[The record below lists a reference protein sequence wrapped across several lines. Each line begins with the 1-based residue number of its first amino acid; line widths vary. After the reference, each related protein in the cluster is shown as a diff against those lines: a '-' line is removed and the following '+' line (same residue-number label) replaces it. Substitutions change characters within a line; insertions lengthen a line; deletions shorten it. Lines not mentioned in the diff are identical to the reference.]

1 MFQNPEQV
9 LLIASVILFLS
20 IFAGKAGYRFGLPA
34 LLLFLGVGMLF
45 GSDGLG
51 IQFSDPNVAQF
62 IGMLALSIILF
73 SGGMDTKVAEVKP
86 IASQGVVLATLGVL
100 ATTFITGGFIYWL
113 FGLFGKYVTLT
124 FPESLLLAAVM
135 SSTDSAS
142 VFSILRS
149 KGVYLKERLR
159 PTLELESGS
168 NDPIAYLMVTIV
180 VAMMETSVSAGS
192 VLYQVF
198 AQIVFGVG
206 IGAVLALVVLFFL
219 RRFQF
224 DTSGFDL
231 VFMLAVAILSYVVP
245 TMIGG
250 NGYLSAYIAGI
261 ILGNAE
267 LSNKKNLVH
276 FFDGVT
282 GLMQL
287 LVFFILG
294 MLCTP
299 TKLIGVLLPAL
310 GISIFLTFIA
320 RPLVVG
326 VLLTPFRAKFSQQLL
341 ISWAGLRGATSAIF
355 AITAVAS
362 MEAAGSVT
370 LKYDLFHLVFCIVL
384 FSIALQGTFLP
395 WVSKKLHMIDD
406 SQNVLKTF
414 TDYTD
419 EEIIQTLQLPIHA
432 NHAWIDQ
439 PVSSIALPP
448 DTLLAMLIRNGKTVI
463 PKGNTKIEQGDVVV
477 LSAGNCQQTA
487 NMQLSELVID
497 DHHKWNGKQIR
508 NLNLGKKTLILMIQR
523 GSETIIPQGDTEIL
537 AGDTVVLHSETT

>member
-1 MFQNPEQV
+1 MIQ
-9 LLIASVILFLS
+9 
-20 IFAGKAGYRFGLPA
+20 
-34 LLLFLGVGMLF
+34 LLLLLSVSTIACILCNKITAKIGIPMLLAFLCVGMLC
-45 GSDGLG
+45 GEDGILG
-51 IQFSDPNVAQF
+51 ISFNDYQLTENVCTA
-62 IGMLALSIILF
+62 ALILIIF
-73 SGGMDTKVAEVKP
+73 Y
-86 IASQGVVLATLGVL
+86 
-100 ATTFITGGFIYWL
+100 GGFGTKWSAAKPVAGRAIL
-113 FGLFGKYVTLT
+113 LSTVGVFLT
-124 FPESLLLAAVM
+124 AAAVGGFCHIVLHVELLESLLIGSVI
-135 SSTDSAS
+135 SSTDAAS
-142 VFSILRS
+142 VFSILRA
-149 KGVYLKERLR
+149 KKLNLKYGTASL
-159 PTLELESGS
+159 LEVESGS

-206 IGAVLALVVLFFL
+206 IGAALALVVLFFL

-310 GISIFLTFIA
+310 GIAIFLTFLA

-355 AITAVAS
+355 AITAVAG

-432 NHAWIDQ
+432 NHAWVDQ

>member
-1 MFQNPEQV
+1 MIQ
-9 LLIASVILFLS
+9 
-20 IFAGKAGYRFGLPA
+20 
-34 LLLFLGVGMLF
+34 LLLLLSVSTIACILCNKITAKIGIPMLLAFLCVGMLC
-45 GSDGLG
+45 GEDGILG
-51 IQFSDPNVAQF
+51 ISFNDYQLTENVCTA
-62 IGMLALSIILF
+62 ALILIIF
-73 SGGMDTKVAEVKP
+73 Y
-86 IASQGVVLATLGVL
+86 
-100 ATTFITGGFIYWL
+100 GGFGTKWSAAKPVAGRAIL
-113 FGLFGKYVTLT
+113 LSTVGVFLTAAAVGGFCHIVLPVGLL
-124 FPESLLLAAVM
+124 ESLLIGSVI
-135 SSTDSAS
+135 SSTDAAS
-142 VFSILRS
+142 VFSILRA
-149 KGVYLKERLR
+149 KKLNLKYGTASL
-159 PTLELESGS
+159 LEVESGS

-206 IGAVLALVVLFFL
+206 IGAALALVVLFFL

-326 VLLTPFRAKFSQQLL
+326 VLLTPFRAKFSQQFL

>member
-1 MFQNPEQV
+1 MIQ
-9 LLIASVILFLS
+9 
-20 IFAGKAGYRFGLPA
+20 
-34 LLLFLGVGMLF
+34 LLLLLSVSTIACILCNKITAKIGIPMLLAFLCVGMLC
-45 GSDGLG
+45 GEDGILG
-51 IQFSDPNVAQF
+51 ISFNDYQLTENVCTA
-62 IGMLALSIILF
+62 ALILIIF
-73 SGGMDTKVAEVKP
+73 Y
-86 IASQGVVLATLGVL
+86 
-100 ATTFITGGFIYWL
+100 GGFGTKWSAAKPVAGRAIL
-113 FGLFGKYVTLT
+113 LSTVGVFLTAAAVGGFCHIVLHVGLL
-124 FPESLLLAAVM
+124 ESLLIGSVI
-135 SSTDSAS
+135 SSTDAAS
-142 VFSILRS
+142 VFSILRA
-149 KGVYLKERLR
+149 KKLNLKYGTASL
-159 PTLELESGS
+159 LEVESGS

-206 IGAVLALVVLFFL
+206 IGAALALVVLFFL

-310 GISIFLTFIA
+310 GIAIFLTFLA

-341 ISWAGLRGATSAIF
+341 ISLAGLRGATSAIF

-362 MEAAGSVT
+362 MEATNAVT

-497 DHHKWNGKQIR
+497 DHHKWSGKQIR

>member
-1 MFQNPEQV
+1 MIQ
-9 LLIASVILFLS
+9 
-20 IFAGKAGYRFGLPA
+20 
-34 LLLFLGVGMLF
+34 LLLLLSVSTIACILCNKITAKIGIPMLLAFLCVGMLC
-45 GSDGLG
+45 GEDGILG
-51 IQFSDPNVAQF
+51 ISFNDYQLTENVCTA
-62 IGMLALSIILF
+62 ALILIIF
-73 SGGMDTKVAEVKP
+73 Y
-86 IASQGVVLATLGVL
+86 
-100 ATTFITGGFIYWL
+100 GGFGTKWSAAKPVAGRAIL
-113 FGLFGKYVTLT
+113 LSTVGVFLTEAAVGGFCHIVLHVGLL
-124 FPESLLLAAVM
+124 ESLLIGSVI
-135 SSTDSAS
+135 SSTDAAS
-142 VFSILRS
+142 VFSILRA
-149 KGVYLKERLR
+149 KKLNLKYGTASL
-159 PTLELESGS
+159 LEVESGS

-206 IGAVLALVVLFFL
+206 IGAALALVVLFFL

-310 GISIFLTFIA
+310 GIAIFLTFFA

-355 AITAVAS
+355 AITAVAGI
-362 MEAAGSVT
+362 EAAGSVT

-497 DHHKWNGKQIR
+497 GHHKWSGKQIR

>member
-1 MFQNPEQV
+1 MIQ
-9 LLIASVILFLS
+9 
-20 IFAGKAGYRFGLPA
+20 
-34 LLLFLGVGMLF
+34 LLLLLSVSTIACILCNKITAKIGIPMLLAFLCVGMLC
-45 GSDGLG
+45 GEDGILG
-51 IQFSDPNVAQF
+51 ISFNDYQLTENVCTA
-62 IGMLALSIILF
+62 ALILIIF
-73 SGGMDTKVAEVKP
+73 Y
-86 IASQGVVLATLGVL
+86 
-100 ATTFITGGFIYWL
+100 GGFGTKWSAAKPVAGRAIL
-113 FGLFGKYVTLT
+113 LSTVGVFLTAVAVGGFCHIVLHVGLL
-124 FPESLLLAAVM
+124 ESLLIGSVI
-135 SSTDSAS
+135 SSTDAAS
-142 VFSILRS
+142 VFSILRA
-149 KGVYLKERLR
+149 KKLNLKYSTASL
-159 PTLELESGS
+159 LEVESGS

-206 IGAVLALVVLFFL
+206 IGAVLALIVLFFL

-310 GISIFLTFIA
+310 GIAIFLTFLA
-320 RPLVVG
+320 RPLVIG

-537 AGDTVVLHSETT
+537 VGDTIVLHSETT

>member
-9 LLIASVILFLS
+9 LLIASVILFFS

-355 AITAVAS
+355 AITAVAGI
-362 MEAAGSVT
+362 EAAGSVT

-477 LSAGNCQQTA
+477 LSAGNCHQTA

-497 DHHKWNGKQIR
+497 DHHKWSGKQIR

>member
-1 MFQNPEQV
+1 MIQ
-9 LLIASVILFLS
+9 
-20 IFAGKAGYRFGLPA
+20 
-34 LLLFLGVGMLF
+34 LLLLLSVSTIACILCNKITAKIGIPMLLAFLCVGMLC
-45 GSDGLG
+45 GEDGILG
-51 IQFSDPNVAQF
+51 ISFNDYQLTENVCTA
-62 IGMLALSIILF
+62 ALILIIF
-73 SGGMDTKVAEVKP
+73 Y
-86 IASQGVVLATLGVL
+86 
-100 ATTFITGGFIYWL
+100 GGFGTKWSAAKPVAGRAIL
-113 FGLFGKYVTLT
+113 LSTVGVFLT
-124 FPESLLLAAVM
+124 AVAVGGFCHIVLHVRLLESLLIGSVI
-135 SSTDSAS
+135 SSTDAAS
-142 VFSILRS
+142 VFSILRA
-149 KGVYLKERLR
+149 KKLNLKYGTASL
-159 PTLELESGS
+159 LEVESGS

-219 RRFQF
+219 RRFRF

-299 TKLIGVLLPAL
+299 TKLISVLLPAL
-310 GISIFLTFIA
+310 GIAIFLTFLA

-326 VLLTPFRAKFSQQLL
+326 ILLTPFRAKFSQQLL

-355 AITAVAS
+355 AITAVAGI
-362 MEAAGSVT
+362 EAAGSVT

-537 AGDTVVLHSETT
+537 AGDTIVLHSETT

>member
-1 MFQNPEQV
+1 MIQ
-9 LLIASVILFLS
+9 
-20 IFAGKAGYRFGLPA
+20 
-34 LLLFLGVGMLF
+34 LLLLLSVSTIACILCNKITAKIGIPMLLAFLCVGMLC
-45 GSDGLG
+45 GEDGILG
-51 IQFSDPNVAQF
+51 ISFNDYQLTENVCTA
-62 IGMLALSIILF
+62 ALILIIF
-73 SGGMDTKVAEVKP
+73 Y
-86 IASQGVVLATLGVL
+86 
-100 ATTFITGGFIYWL
+100 GGFGTKWSAAKPVAGRAIL
-113 FGLFGKYVTLT
+113 LSTVGVFLTAVAVGGCCHIVLHVGLL
-124 FPESLLLAAVM
+124 ESLLIGSVI
-135 SSTDSAS
+135 SSTDAAS
-142 VFSILRS
+142 VFSILRA
-149 KGVYLKERLR
+149 KKLNLKYGTASL
-159 PTLELESGS
+159 LEVESGS

-267 LSNKKNLVH
+267 LSNKKTLVH

-310 GISIFLTFIA
+310 GIAIFLTFLA

>member
-1 MFQNPEQV
+1 
-9 LLIASVILFLS
+9 
-20 IFAGKAGYRFGLPA
+20 
-34 LLLFLGVGMLF
+34 
-45 GSDGLG
+45 
-51 IQFSDPNVAQF
+51 
-62 IGMLALSIILF
+62 
-73 SGGMDTKVAEVKP
+73 
-86 IASQGVVLATLGVL
+86 
-100 ATTFITGGFIYWL
+100 
-113 FGLFGKYVTLT
+113 
-124 FPESLLLAAVM
+124 
-135 SSTDSAS
+135 
-142 VFSILRS
+142 
-149 KGVYLKERLR
+149 
-159 PTLELESGS
+159 
-168 NDPIAYLMVTIV
+168 
-180 VAMMETSVSAGS
+180 MMETSVSAGS

>member
-1 MFQNPEQV
+1 MIQ
-9 LLIASVILFLS
+9 
-20 IFAGKAGYRFGLPA
+20 
-34 LLLFLGVGMLF
+34 LLLLLSVSTIACILCNKITAKIGIPMLLAFLCVGMLC
-45 GSDGLG
+45 GEDGILG
-51 IQFSDPNVAQF
+51 ISFNDYQLTENVCTA
-62 IGMLALSIILF
+62 ALILIIF
-73 SGGMDTKVAEVKP
+73 Y
-86 IASQGVVLATLGVL
+86 
-100 ATTFITGGFIYWL
+100 GGFGTKWSAAKPVAGRAIL
-113 FGLFGKYVTLT
+113 LSTVGVFLTAAAVGSFCHIVLHVGLL
-124 FPESLLLAAVM
+124 ESLLIGSVI
-135 SSTDSAS
+135 SSTDAAS
-142 VFSILRS
+142 VFSILRA
-149 KGVYLKERLR
+149 KKLNLKYGTASL
-159 PTLELESGS
+159 LEVESGS

-355 AITAVAS
+355 AITAVAGI
-362 MEAAGSVT
+362 EAAGSVT

-497 DHHKWNGKQIR
+497 DHHKWNGKRIR

>member
-1 MFQNPEQV
+1 M
-9 LLIASVILFLS
+9 
-20 IFAGKAGYRFGLPA
+20 
-34 LLLFLGVGMLF
+34 
-45 GSDGLG
+45 
-51 IQFSDPNVAQF
+51 
-62 IGMLALSIILF
+62 
-73 SGGMDTKVAEVKP
+73 
-86 IASQGVVLATLGVL
+86 
-100 ATTFITGGFIYWL
+100 
-113 FGLFGKYVTLT
+113 
-124 FPESLLLAAVM
+124 
-135 SSTDSAS
+135 
-142 VFSILRS
+142 
-149 KGVYLKERLR
+149 
-159 PTLELESGS
+159 
-168 NDPIAYLMVTIV
+168 
-180 VAMMETSVSAGS
+180 
-192 VLYQVF
+192 
-198 AQIVFGVG
+198 
-206 IGAVLALVVLFFL
+206 
-219 RRFQF
+219 
-224 DTSGFDL
+224 
-231 VFMLAVAILSYVVP
+231 
-245 TMIGG
+245 
-250 NGYLSAYIAGI
+250 
-261 ILGNAE
+261 
-267 LSNKKNLVH
+267 
-276 FFDGVT
+276 
-282 GLMQL
+282 
-287 LVFFILG
+287 
-294 MLCTP
+294 
-299 TKLIGVLLPAL
+299 
-310 GISIFLTFIA
+310 GISIFLTFLA

-362 MEAAGSVT
+362 IEAAGSVT

>member
-1 MFQNPEQV
+1 MIQ
-9 LLIASVILFLS
+9 
-20 IFAGKAGYRFGLPA
+20 
-34 LLLFLGVGMLF
+34 LLLLLSVSTIACILCNKITTKIGIPMLLAFLCVGMLC
-45 GSDGLG
+45 GEDGILG
-51 IQFSDPNVAQF
+51 ISFNDYQLTENVCTAAM
-62 IGMLALSIILF
+62 ILIIF
-73 SGGMDTKVAEVKP
+73 Y
-86 IASQGVVLATLGVL
+86 
-100 ATTFITGGFIYWL
+100 GGFGTKWSAAKPVAGRAIL
-113 FGLFGKYVTLT
+113 LSTVGVFLTAAAVGSFCHIVLHVGLL
-124 FPESLLLAAVM
+124 ESLLIGSVI
-135 SSTDSAS
+135 SSTDAAS
-142 VFSILRS
+142 VFSILRA
-149 KGVYLKERLR
+149 KKLNLKYGTASL
-159 PTLELESGS
+159 LEVESGS

-362 MEAAGSVT
+362 IEAAGSVT

-448 DTLLAMLIRNGKTVI
+448 NTLLAMLIRNGKTVI

>member
-1 MFQNPEQV
+1 MIQ
-9 LLIASVILFLS
+9 
-20 IFAGKAGYRFGLPA
+20 
-34 LLLFLGVGMLF
+34 LLLLLSVSTIACILCNKITAKIGIPMLLAFLCVGMLC
-45 GSDGLG
+45 GEDGILG
-51 IQFSDPNVAQF
+51 ISFNDYQLTENVCTA
-62 IGMLALSIILF
+62 ALILIIF
-73 SGGMDTKVAEVKP
+73 Y
-86 IASQGVVLATLGVL
+86 
-100 ATTFITGGFIYWL
+100 GGFGTKWSAAKPVAGRAIL
-113 FGLFGKYVTLT
+113 LSTVGVFLTAAAGGGFCHIVLHVGLL
-124 FPESLLLAAVM
+124 ESLLIGSVI
-135 SSTDSAS
+135 SSTDAAS
-142 VFSILRS
+142 VFSILRA
-149 KGVYLKERLR
+149 KKLNLKYGTASL
-159 PTLELESGS
+159 LEVESGS

>member
-1 MFQNPEQV
+1 MIQ
-9 LLIASVILFLS
+9 
-20 IFAGKAGYRFGLPA
+20 
-34 LLLFLGVGMLF
+34 LLLLLSVSTIACILCNKITAKIGIPMLLAFLCVGMLC
-45 GSDGLG
+45 GEDGILG
-51 IQFSDPNVAQF
+51 ISFNDYQLTENVCTA
-62 IGMLALSIILF
+62 ALILIIF
-73 SGGMDTKVAEVKP
+73 Y
-86 IASQGVVLATLGVL
+86 
-100 ATTFITGGFIYWL
+100 GGFGTKWSAAKPVAGRAIL
-113 FGLFGKYVTLT
+113 LSTVGVFLT
-124 FPESLLLAAVM
+124 AVAVGGFCHIVLHVRLLESLLIGSVI
-135 SSTDSAS
+135 SSTDAAS
-142 VFSILRS
+142 VFSILRA
-149 KGVYLKERLR
+149 KKLNLKYGTASL
-159 PTLELESGS
+159 LEVESGS

-219 RRFQF
+219 RRFRF

-310 GISIFLTFIA
+310 GIAIFLTFLA

-326 VLLTPFRAKFSQQLL
+326 ILLTPFRAKFSQQLL

-355 AITAVAS
+355 AITAVAGI
-362 MEAAGSVT
+362 EAAGSVT

-537 AGDTVVLHSETT
+537 AGDTIVLHSETT

>member
-1 MFQNPEQV
+1 MIQ
-9 LLIASVILFLS
+9 
-20 IFAGKAGYRFGLPA
+20 
-34 LLLFLGVGMLF
+34 LLLLLSVSTIACILCNKITAKIGIPMLLAFLCVGMLC
-45 GSDGLG
+45 GEDGILG
-51 IQFSDPNVAQF
+51 ISFNDYQLTENVCTA
-62 IGMLALSIILF
+62 ALILIIF
-73 SGGMDTKVAEVKP
+73 Y
-86 IASQGVVLATLGVL
+86 
-100 ATTFITGGFIYWL
+100 GGFGTKWSAAKPVAGRAIL
-113 FGLFGKYVTLT
+113 LSTVGVFLT
-124 FPESLLLAAVM
+124 AVAVGGFCHIVLHVELLESLLIGSVI
-135 SSTDSAS
+135 SSTDAAS
-142 VFSILRS
+142 VFSILRA
-149 KGVYLKERLR
+149 KKLNLKYGTASL
-159 PTLELESGS
+159 LEVESGS

-206 IGAVLALVVLFFL
+206 IGAALALVVLFFL

-310 GISIFLTFIA
+310 DIAIFLTFLA

-355 AITAVAS
+355 AITAVAG

-432 NHAWIDQ
+432 NHAWVDQ

>member
-1 MFQNPEQV
+1 MIQ
-9 LLIASVILFLS
+9 
-20 IFAGKAGYRFGLPA
+20 
-34 LLLFLGVGMLF
+34 LLLLLSVSTIACILCNKITAKIGIPMLLAFLCVGMLC
-45 GSDGLG
+45 GEDGILG
-51 IQFSDPNVAQF
+51 ISFNDYQLTENVCTA
-62 IGMLALSIILF
+62 ALILIIF
-73 SGGMDTKVAEVKP
+73 Y
-86 IASQGVVLATLGVL
+86 
-100 ATTFITGGFIYWL
+100 GGFGTKWSAAKPVAGRAIL
-113 FGLFGKYVTLT
+113 LSTVGVFLT
-124 FPESLLLAAVM
+124 AVAVGGFCHIVLHVRLLESLLIGSVI
-135 SSTDSAS
+135 SSTDAAS
-142 VFSILRS
+142 VFSILRA
-149 KGVYLKERLR
+149 KKLNLKYGTASL
-159 PTLELESGS
+159 LEVESGS

-180 VAMMETSVSAGS
+180 VAMMETSVSACS

-310 GISIFLTFIA
+310 GIAIFLTFLA

-508 NLNLGKKTLILMIQR
+508 NLNLGKNTLILMIQR

>member
-1 MFQNPEQV
+1 MLHV
-9 LLIASVILFLS
+9 GLL
-20 IFAGKAGYRFGLPA
+20 
-34 LLLFLGVGMLF
+34 
-45 GSDGLG
+45 
-51 IQFSDPNVAQF
+51 
-62 IGMLALSIILF
+62 
-73 SGGMDTKVAEVKP
+73 
-86 IASQGVVLATLGVL
+86 
-100 ATTFITGGFIYWL
+100 
-113 FGLFGKYVTLT
+113 
-124 FPESLLLAAVM
+124 ESLLIGSVI
-135 SSTDSAS
+135 SSTDAAS
-142 VFSILRS
+142 VFSILRA
-149 KGVYLKERLR
+149 KKLNLKYGTASL
-159 PTLELESGS
+159 LEVESGS

-355 AITAVAS
+355 AITAFAS

-448 DTLLAMLIRNGKTVI
+448 DTLLAMPVSYTHLRAH
-463 PKGNTKIEQGDVVV
+463 E
-477 LSAGNCQQTA
+477 
-487 NMQLSELVID
+487 
-497 DHHKWNGKQIR
+497 
-508 NLNLGKKTLILMIQR
+508 TL
-523 GSETIIPQGDTEIL
+523 
-537 AGDTVVLHSETT
+537 

>member
-310 GISIFLTFIA
+310 GISIFLTFLA

-362 MEAAGSVT
+362 IEAAGSVT

>member
-1 MFQNPEQV
+1 MIQ
-9 LLIASVILFLS
+9 
-20 IFAGKAGYRFGLPA
+20 
-34 LLLFLGVGMLF
+34 LLLLLSVSTIACILCNKITAKIGIPMLLAFLCVGMLC
-45 GSDGLG
+45 GEDGILG
-51 IQFSDPNVAQF
+51 ISFNDYQLTENVCTA
-62 IGMLALSIILF
+62 ALILIIF
-73 SGGMDTKVAEVKP
+73 Y
-86 IASQGVVLATLGVL
+86 
-100 ATTFITGGFIYWL
+100 GGFGTKWSAAKPVAGRAIL
-113 FGLFGKYVTLT
+113 LSTVGVFLT
-124 FPESLLLAAVM
+124 AVAVGGFCHIVLHVRLLESLLIGSVI
-135 SSTDSAS
+135 SSTDAAS
-142 VFSILRS
+142 VFSILRA
-149 KGVYLKERLR
+149 KKLNLKYGTASL
-159 PTLELESGS
+159 LEVESGS

-219 RRFQF
+219 RRFRF

-310 GISIFLTFIA
+310 GIAIFLTFLA

>member
-1 MFQNPEQV
+1 MIQ
-9 LLIASVILFLS
+9 
-20 IFAGKAGYRFGLPA
+20 
-34 LLLFLGVGMLF
+34 LLLLLSVSTIACILCNKITAKIGIPMLLAFLCVGMLC
-45 GSDGLG
+45 GEDGILG
-51 IQFSDPNVAQF
+51 ISFNDYQLTENVCTA
-62 IGMLALSIILF
+62 ALILIIF
-73 SGGMDTKVAEVKP
+73 Y
-86 IASQGVVLATLGVL
+86 
-100 ATTFITGGFIYWL
+100 GGFGTKWSAAKPVAGRAIL
-113 FGLFGKYVTLT
+113 LSTVGVFLTAVTVGGFCHIVLHVGLL
-124 FPESLLLAAVM
+124 ESLLIGSVI
-135 SSTDSAS
+135 SSTDAAS
-142 VFSILRS
+142 VFSILRA
-149 KGVYLKERLR
+149 KKLNLKYGTASL
-159 PTLELESGS
+159 LEVESGS

-310 GISIFLTFIA
+310 GIAIFLTFLA
-320 RPLVVG
+320 RPLVIG

>member
-1 MFQNPEQV
+1 MIQ
-9 LLIASVILFLS
+9 
-20 IFAGKAGYRFGLPA
+20 
-34 LLLFLGVGMLF
+34 LLLLLSVSTIACILCNKITAKIGIPMLLAFLCVGMLC
-45 GSDGLG
+45 GEDGILG
-51 IQFSDPNVAQF
+51 ISFNDYQLTENVCTT
-62 IGMLALSIILF
+62 ALILIIF
-73 SGGMDTKVAEVKP
+73 Y
-86 IASQGVVLATLGVL
+86 
-100 ATTFITGGFIYWL
+100 GGFGTKWSAAKPVAGRAIL
-113 FGLFGKYVTLT
+113 LSTVGVFLTAAAVGGFCHIVLHVGLL
-124 FPESLLLAAVM
+124 ESLLIGSVI
-135 SSTDSAS
+135 SSTDAAS
-142 VFSILRS
+142 VFSILRA
-149 KGVYLKERLR
+149 KKLNLKYGTASL
-159 PTLELESGS
+159 LEVESGS

-180 VAMMETSVSAGS
+180 VAMMETSVSACS

-310 GISIFLTFIA
+310 GIAIFLTFLA

-326 VLLTPFRAKFSQQLL
+326 ILLTPFRAKFSQQLL

-355 AITAVAS
+355 AITAVAGI
-362 MEAAGSVT
+362 EAAGSVT

>member
-1 MFQNPEQV
+1 MIQ
-9 LLIASVILFLS
+9 
-20 IFAGKAGYRFGLPA
+20 
-34 LLLFLGVGMLF
+34 LLLLLSVSTIACILCNKITAKIGIPMLLAFLCVGMLC
-45 GSDGLG
+45 GEDGILG
-51 IQFSDPNVAQF
+51 ISFNDYQLTENVCTA
-62 IGMLALSIILF
+62 ALILIIF
-73 SGGMDTKVAEVKP
+73 Y
-86 IASQGVVLATLGVL
+86 
-100 ATTFITGGFIYWL
+100 GGFGTKWSAAKPVAGRAIL
-113 FGLFGKYVTLT
+113 LSTVGVFLT
-124 FPESLLLAAVM
+124 AVAVGGFCHIVLHVRLLESLLIGSVI
-135 SSTDSAS
+135 SSTDAAS
-142 VFSILRS
+142 VFSILRA
-149 KGVYLKERLR
+149 KKLNLKYGTASL
-159 PTLELESGS
+159 LEVESGS

-219 RRFQF
+219 RRFRF

-310 GISIFLTFIA
+310 GIAIFLTFLA

-326 VLLTPFRAKFSQQLL
+326 ILLTPFRAKFSQQLL

-355 AITAVAS
+355 AITAVAGI
-362 MEAAGSVT
+362 EAAGSVT

>member
-1 MFQNPEQV
+1 MIQ
-9 LLIASVILFLS
+9 
-20 IFAGKAGYRFGLPA
+20 
-34 LLLFLGVGMLF
+34 LLLLLSVSTIACILCNKITAKIGIPMLLAFLCVGMLC
-45 GSDGLG
+45 GEDGILG
-51 IQFSDPNVAQF
+51 ISFNDYQLTENVCTA
-62 IGMLALSIILF
+62 ALILIIF
-73 SGGMDTKVAEVKP
+73 Y
-86 IASQGVVLATLGVL
+86 
-100 ATTFITGGFIYWL
+100 GGFGTKWSAAKPVAGRAIL
-113 FGLFGKYVTLT
+113 LSTVGVFLT
-124 FPESLLLAAVM
+124 AVAVGGFCHIVLHVRLLESLLIGSVI
-135 SSTDSAS
+135 SSTDAAS
-142 VFSILRS
+142 VFSILRA
-149 KGVYLKERLR
+149 KKLNLKYGTASL
-159 PTLELESGS
+159 LEVESGS

-310 GISIFLTFIA
+310 GIAIFLTFLA

>member
-1 MFQNPEQV
+1 MIQ
-9 LLIASVILFLS
+9 
-20 IFAGKAGYRFGLPA
+20 
-34 LLLFLGVGMLF
+34 LLLLLSVSTIACILCNKITAKIGIPMLLSFLCVGMLC
-45 GSDGLG
+45 GEDGILG
-51 IQFSDPNVAQF
+51 ISFNDYQLTENVCTA
-62 IGMLALSIILF
+62 ALILIIF
-73 SGGMDTKVAEVKP
+73 Y
-86 IASQGVVLATLGVL
+86 
-100 ATTFITGGFIYWL
+100 GGFGTKWSAAKPVAGRAIL
-113 FGLFGKYVTLT
+113 LSTVGVFLTAAAVGGFCHIVRHVGLL
-124 FPESLLLAAVM
+124 ESLLIGSVI
-135 SSTDSAS
+135 SSTDAAS
-142 VFSILRS
+142 VFSILRA
-149 KGVYLKERLR
+149 KKLNLKYGTASL
-159 PTLELESGS
+159 LEVESGS

-206 IGAVLALVVLFFL
+206 IGAALALVVLFFL

-310 GISIFLTFIA
+310 GIAIFLTFLA

-355 AITAVAS
+355 AITAVAGI
-362 MEAAGSVT
+362 EAAGSVT

-395 WVSKKLHMIDD
+395 WVSKTLHMIDD

-432 NHAWIDQ
+432 NHAWVDQ

-497 DHHKWNGKQIR
+497 GHHKWNGKQIR

-537 AGDTVVLHSETT
+537 VGDTVVLHSETT

>member
-1 MFQNPEQV
+1 MIQ
-9 LLIASVILFLS
+9 
-20 IFAGKAGYRFGLPA
+20 
-34 LLLFLGVGMLF
+34 LLLLLSVSTIACILCNKITAKIGIPMLLAFLCVGMLC
-45 GSDGLG
+45 GEDGILG
-51 IQFSDPNVAQF
+51 ISFNDYQLTENVCTA
-62 IGMLALSIILF
+62 ALILIIF
-73 SGGMDTKVAEVKP
+73 Y
-86 IASQGVVLATLGVL
+86 
-100 ATTFITGGFIYWL
+100 GGFGTKWSAAKPVAGRAIL
-113 FGLFGKYVTLT
+113 LSTVGVFLT
-124 FPESLLLAAVM
+124 AVAVGGFCHIVLHVRLLESLLIGSVI
-135 SSTDSAS
+135 SSTDAAS
-142 VFSILRS
+142 VFSILRA
-149 KGVYLKERLR
+149 KKLNLKYGTASL
-159 PTLELESGS
+159 LEVESGS

-219 RRFQF
+219 RRFRF

-299 TKLIGVLLPAL
+299 TKLISVLLPAL
-310 GISIFLTFIA
+310 GIAIFLTFLA
-320 RPLVVG
+320 RPLVIG

-362 MEAAGSVT
+362 MEAADSVT

>member
-1 MFQNPEQV
+1 MIQ
-9 LLIASVILFLS
+9 
-20 IFAGKAGYRFGLPA
+20 
-34 LLLFLGVGMLF
+34 LLLLLSVSTIACILCNKITAKIGIPMLLAFLCVGMLC
-45 GSDGLG
+45 GEDGILG
-51 IQFSDPNVAQF
+51 ISFNDYQLTENVCTA
-62 IGMLALSIILF
+62 ALILIIF
-73 SGGMDTKVAEVKP
+73 Y
-86 IASQGVVLATLGVL
+86 
-100 ATTFITGGFIYWL
+100 GGFGTKWSAAKPVAGRAIL
-113 FGLFGKYVTLT
+113 LSTVGVFLTAVAVGGFCRIVLHVGLL
-124 FPESLLLAAVM
+124 ESLLIGSVI
-135 SSTDSAS
+135 SSTDAAS
-142 VFSILRS
+142 VFSILRA
-149 KGVYLKERLR
+149 KKLNLKYGTASL
-159 PTLELESGS
+159 LEVESGS

-206 IGAVLALVVLFFL
+206 IGAALALVVLFFL

-310 GISIFLTFIA
+310 GIAIFLTFLA

-439 PVSSIALPP
+439 PVSNIALPP

-463 PKGNTKIEQGDVVV
+463 PKGNTKIEQDDVVV

-537 AGDTVVLHSETT
+537 VGDTVVLHSETT